1 MKRAAKIIFIIGSP
15 FSFLDPLQAFYNES
29 GKKSQG
35 LAPPHSGDIY
45 ATRGAGP
52 ETLTGP
58 VSSSVLPRR
67 IWTKGNFPG
76 PHAARPISTGIAPD
90 PISIHL
96 KSFKLFAFKI
106 GQSVEKSMSL
116 IRYRRVF
123 TAFPQLIDNNLWK
136 D

>member
-76 PHAARPISTGIAPD
+76 PHAARPISTGIALD
-90 PISIHL
+90 PISIQL
-96 KSFKLFAFKI
+96 KSLIFFWSKN
-106 GQSVEKSMSL
+106 GQSAK
-116 IRYRRVF
+116 R
-123 TAFPQLIDNNLWK
+123 
-136 D
+136 